1 MKEESHGSRVLYQV
15 VIESSGV
22 LLSIRGVRVTT
33 NKVVLLVVYPSAT
46 QARQVLVSGSR
57 SDPSPRG
64 AAFRVKKDTA
74 SFKDDLIF
82 LSSFLF
88 HLSSIVK
95 KYVRYS
101 RSSRSNPR
109 RS

>member
-64 AAFRVKKDTA
+64 AAFRVKKRPKPERCC
-74 SFKDDLIF
+74 FQGQEGYRQF
-82 LSSFLF
+82 
-88 HLSSIVK
+88 
-95 KYVRYS
+95 
-101 RSSRSNPR
+101 
-109 RS
+109 